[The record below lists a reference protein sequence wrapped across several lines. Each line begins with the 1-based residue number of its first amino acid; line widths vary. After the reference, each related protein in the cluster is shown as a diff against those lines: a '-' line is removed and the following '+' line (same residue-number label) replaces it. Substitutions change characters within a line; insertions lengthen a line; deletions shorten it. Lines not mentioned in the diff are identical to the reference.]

1 MRMKIWKSLVI
12 LTCII
17 SIGSFWGCAGRNYLM
32 VDYQVPMASEQLKGQ
47 TVQLQID
54 DQRGTKTIFTRTAA
68 DQFPLFKDRYSLA
81 WIMPDKERILAG
93 EYDLAALFRNS
104 FEKRL
109 ALMDAAVSNDNAPQT
124 PVLAIELKKFSID
137 LQGRKWVA
145 NVSYQAV
152 LTKPGHP
159 VAKEQ
164 INGNAER
171 VRVIGRKGADVVI
184 SEIFTDTVNRM
195 DLQKLFQRAEL
206 IP

>member
-1 MRMKIWKSLVI
+1 MKMKMWKSFII
-12 LTCII
+12 LACM
-17 SIGSFWGCAGRNYLM
+17 SFAGSLWGCAGRTYLM
-32 VDYQVPMASEQLKGQ
+32 VDYRVPTASEQLKGQ
-47 TVQLQID
+47 AVQLQID
-54 DQRGTKTIFTRTAA
+54 DQRGTKTIFSRTAA
-68 DQFPLFKDRYSLA
+68 GQFPAFNDRYSLA

-109 ALMDAAVSNDNAPQT
+109 ALMDAVVSNDNTPQT
-124 PVLAIELKKFSID
+124 PVLAIKLNKFTID
-137 LQGRKWVA
+137 MQGRKWVA

-171 VRVIGRKGADVVI
+171 VRVIGRKGADMVI

>member
-1 MRMKIWKSLVI
+1 MKIWKSFII
-12 LTCII
+12 LACMFFA
-17 SIGSFWGCAGRNYLM
+17 GSLWGCAGRTYLI

-54 DQRGTKTIFTRTAA
+54 DQRGTKTIFSRTAA
-68 DQFPLFKDRYSLA
+68 DQFPSFNDRYSLA

-93 EYDLAALFRNS
+93 EYDLTTLFRNS

-109 ALMDAAVSNDNAPQT
+109 TLMDAAVSNDNTSQP
-124 PVLAIELKKFSID
+124 PVLAITLQKFTID

-145 NVSYQAV
+145 NVSYQAI

-159 VAKEQ
+159 AAKEQ

-171 VRVIGRKGADVVI
+171 VRVIGRKGADMVI
-184 SEIFTDTVNRM
+184 SEIFTDVVNRM